1 MFHATLFCFCLVSNV
16 GQVADEAEDCGRG
29 RAGAGA
35 AIMTPLWHSRSRQMC
50 WLIATLAAVAA
61 LGGTNGESRGI
72 ETVQEPFSLHPPPP
86 SLFLSHLPPFLAKV
100 CLFFIPTP
108 ERR

>member
-16 GQVADEAEDCGRG
+16 GQVADEAEDCGSGRG

-35 AIMTPLWHSRSRQMC
+35 AIMTPLWHSRSRQIC
-50 WLIATLAAVAA
+50 WLIAALAAVAA

-72 ETVQEPFSLHPPPP
+72 ETVQEPFSLP
-86 SLFLSHLPPFLAKV
+86 SLPP
-100 CLFFIPTP
+100 LFFLPLS
-108 ERR
+108 